1 MKVLLSAYSCE
12 PGQGSE
18 RGVGWNVVKAVA
30 KHHEIWV
37 LTRPDEGKE
46 AIEAELIRNP
56 EPNLHFVY
64 FNLPI
69 LGSMWKWKFGLMQL
83 HYYLWQIQAYLVARR
98 LHQQIG
104 FEIAHHVTFVKYS
117 RPSFL
122 AFLPIPL
129 LWGPVGGGEFAPRA
143 FWQDFSVK
151 NKIHELVRLMG
162 CWVFELDPFVRFTA
176 RRSAIVKATTEETAD
191 RIRRMGAKNIS
202 VELAIG
208 LLGEEIKTLA
218 QYETPERSPIRFV
231 SIGRLLHWKGFHLGL
246 RAFAQAN
253 LPDAVYWIVGAG
265 PEMSKLQA
273 LAQELGVGD
282 RVKFWHELSREE
294 TLQKLGECTALVHPS
309 LHDSGAGVC
318 LEAMAAGRPVICL
331 DLGGPA
337 VQVTKETGFK
347 IAASTPERAVRDLA
361 DAMVRLASDRNL
373 QKQMGEAG
381 RKRVSETFNWEVKG
395 RALAT
400 SYQEISST
408 DGANFESPSAQPAK

>member
-18 RGVGWNVVKAVA
+18 RGVGWNVIKAVA
-30 KHHEIWV
+30 KHHEVWV

-46 AIEAELIRNP
+46 AIEAELARNP

-69 LGSMWKWKFGLMQL
+69 LGSMWQWKFGLMQL

-104 FEIAHHVTFVKYS
+104 FDASHHVTFVKYS

-129 LWGPVGGGEFAPRA
+129 LWGPVGGGEFAPKA

-151 NKIHELVRLMG
+151 NKIHELVRLLA
-162 CWVFELDPFVRFTA
+162 CWAFESDPFVRFTA

-208 LLGEEIKTLA
+208 LLDEEIKTLA
-218 QYETPERSPIRFV
+218 QYATPERSPIRFI

-253 LPDAVYWIVGAG
+253 LADAVYWIVGAG
-265 PEMSKLQA
+265 SEMPKLQA

-361 DAMVRLASDRNL
+361 NAMVRLAGDRNL

-395 RALAT
+395 RSLAA
-400 SYQEISST
+400 SYQEIAST
-408 DGANFESPSAQPAK
+408 ERSNFESPSAQPAK

>member
-1 MKVLLSAYSCE
+1 
-12 PGQGSE
+12 
-18 RGVGWNVVKAVA
+18 
-30 KHHEIWV
+30 
-37 LTRPDEGKE
+37 
-46 AIEAELIRNP
+46 
-56 EPNLHFVY
+56 
-64 FNLPI
+64 
-69 LGSMWKWKFGLMQL
+69 
-83 HYYLWQIQAYLVARR
+83 
-98 LHQQIG
+98 
-104 FEIAHHVTFVKYS
+104 
-117 RPSFL
+117 
-122 AFLPIPL
+122 
-129 LWGPVGGGEFAPRA
+129 
-143 FWQDFSVK
+143 
-151 NKIHELVRLMG
+151 
-162 CWVFELDPFVRFTA
+162 
-176 RRSAIVKATTEETAD
+176 
-191 RIRRMGAKNIS
+191 MGAKNIS